1 MNGIFPAQVDFIL
14 IRNLPQIHRQDFSFD
29 ASSDRKLT
37 WSFGAFPSCSWWK
50 VHFVT
55 SYMKCY
61 IKFKMDDQDRGFRRG
76 RGGRRRERGYR
87 ERPSRVRTITYVAG
101 EPTCIYDL
109 TEEGLNMYITFNASK
124 LIFTILSL
132 LSAESLSYVLFQIW
146 FWLKFIF
153 LCLLRII
160 INYIIFC
167 KRQRKIKLN
176 QNQIWTQI

>member
-1 MNGIFPAQVDFIL
+1 
-14 IRNLPQIHRQDFSFD
+14 
-29 ASSDRKLT
+29 
-37 WSFGAFPSCSWWK
+37 
-50 VHFVT
+50 
-55 SYMKCY
+55 
-61 IKFKMDDQDRGFRRG
+61 MDDQDRGFRRG

-132 LSAESLSYVLFQIW
+132 FQIW

-176 QNQIWTQI
+176 QNQI